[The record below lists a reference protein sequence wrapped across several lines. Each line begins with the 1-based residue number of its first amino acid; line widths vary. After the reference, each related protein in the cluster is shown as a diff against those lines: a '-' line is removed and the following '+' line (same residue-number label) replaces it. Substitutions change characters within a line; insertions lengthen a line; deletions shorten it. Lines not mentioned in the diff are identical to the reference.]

1 MKLVSALES
10 AGKDFELA
18 IYPGANH
25 IVMTAPV
32 WQARM
37 RAFFR
42 RSLLEQGSAG
52 MHSEHESR

>member
-10 AGKDFELA
+10 SGKDFELA

-25 IVMTAPV
+25 IVMMAPA

-42 RSLLEQGSAG
+42 RELLKRNSGAHG
-52 MHSEHESR
+52 GH